1 MYEKLWLLK
10 NVFFEKRSEI
20 NNIGMKAILEVVTQ
34 FKTKVKKL
42 FCCQWP
48 KIEISKKTEK
58 KMGEIDWADNS
69 FFLEWL
75 EQFNDTETSMPR
87 LLSIQSLR

>member
-34 FKTKVKKL
+34 FKTKSKSCFVVSGQRSKSQKKQKRKWAKL
-42 FCCQWP
+42 
-48 KIEISKKTEK
+48 IEQITVFSR
-58 KMGEIDWADNS
+58 MA
-69 FFLEWL
+69 
-75 EQFNDTETSMPR
+75 
-87 LLSIQSLR
+87 